1 MKKKEEELFT
11 TGECAK
17 RRGVTTQAIDAAIRR
32 GAIPA
37 RKVGPYRLIKASDCD
52 AYDPAMTMKERA
64 ARRHPAKS
72 EEVK

>member
-1 MKKKEEELFT
+1 MKKKAEEDLLT

-52 AYDPAMTMKERA
+52 AYDPAMTMKERSD
-64 ARRHPAKS
+64 RRQRKNT
-72 EEVK
+72 EEG